1 MVTCMASAVLR
12 MRYAL
17 LHMQDSKRGS
27 RFQCITV
34 IRYRLEPNFVYK
46 RICFASTKLLSLN
59 IVFFLYQSQT
69 FEILLEYERKG
80 NRRS

>member
-1 MVTCMASAVLR
+1 MVADMASAVHR

-27 RFQCITV
+27 RFQCMTV

-46 RICFASTKLLSLN
+46 RICFAPYRFA
-59 IVFFLYQSQT
+59 VMEYRFFYQSQT
-69 FEILLEYERKG
+69 F
-80 NRRS
+80 